1 MNLLNFPCPDAAEGH
16 YFHRINYVS
25 NLHTCIQSINP
36 KLGMAPPGGRRL
48 RRAVGAAGTSGPS
61 TRGSLT
67 GGASKPYRA
76 GAGLLSEGFFRR
88 GLGREP
94 LERTPLISVRS
105 NVSCPSPPPRAVRGS
120 AFYTEPQDPPSPGIL
135 LEIARAL
142 WAGPWA
148 ILAQLGD
155 ATPYPVGGVPP
166 SGSWVALL
174 SLGRW
179 A

>member
-1 MNLLNFPCPDAAEGH
+1 MEFGHGSAGAPAA
-16 YFHRINYVS
+16 
-25 NLHTCIQSINP
+25 
-36 KLGMAPPGGRRL
+36 
-48 RRAVGAAGTSGPS
+48 
-61 TRGSLT
+61 LT
-67 GGASKPYRA
+67 GGGGPPAQVGPAPVEALPAEPPSPT
-76 GAGLLSEGFFRR
+76 GLEPGYLVRDFLEG
-88 GLGREP
+88 GLGGEP
-94 LERTPLISVRS
+94 LERTPPKSAGRAS
-105 NVSCPSPPPRAVRGS
+105 GSCPSPPPRAVRGS

-166 SGSWVALL
+166 FGLWVALL

>member
-1 MNLLNFPCPDAAEGH
+1 M
-16 YFHRINYVS
+16 
-25 NLHTCIQSINP
+25 
-36 KLGMAPPGGRRL
+36 GGE
-48 RRAVGAAGTSGPS
+48 A
-61 TRGSLT
+61 
-67 GGASKPYRA
+67 
-76 GAGLLSEGFFRR
+76 
-88 GLGREP
+88 
-94 LERTPLISVRS
+94 LERTPPNSAGRA

-166 SGSWVALL
+166 DRFMGGPLIPRPMGVTVPTVAPPGFEPRTAWFLE
-174 SLGRW
+174 SPP
-179 A
+179 